1 MNIIKVKLIGSDGAV
16 KGRAYTY
23 KSAIPVSV
31 GDRVVA
37 DMAGTKKVLEV
48 VETGIPQEEI
58 ENLPYEIKFI
68 DGLAEDGAIQEEPLD
83 IKIMKEVPPVL
94 KINFEEVKSGLSAML
109 ETYQGIVVTEQ
120 TLQGCK
126 ATQKELASVRTKLDK
141 YRKEKKKALSKPIT
155 DFENQCK
162 ELIAMVESVEK
173 PIKEGI
179 ALFDNER
186 RQAKR
191 REAEAIR
198 ESLLKDSGLNETY
211 AALLQIKDVHCNLSA
226 TKAMVTSDMKA
237 EIEILTEK
245 QRAEEMKEEAILA
258 AIEAQNGRLNKKLSI
273 KDFQYM
279 LSAELPTIL
288 REIQLKADIIFEAE
302 HPKEEPPAPEP
313 EPIESESEPAPEV
326 AKPQAVYSVRLQGE
340 LSAIKAILGLA
351 QAKGL
356 EVEVTGEMNL

>member
-1 MNIIKVKLIGSDGAV
+1 
-16 KGRAYTY
+16 
-23 KSAIPVSV
+23 
-31 GDRVVA
+31 
-37 DMAGTKKVLEV
+37 
-48 VETGIPQEEI
+48 
-58 ENLPYEIKFI
+58 
-68 DGLAEDGAIQEEPLD
+68 
-83 IKIMKEVPPVL
+83 
-94 KINFEEVKSGLSAML
+94 
-109 ETYQGIVVTEQ
+109 
-120 TLQGCK
+120 
-126 ATQKELASVRTKLDK
+126 
-141 YRKEKKKALSKPIT
+141 
-155 DFENQCK
+155 
-162 ELIAMVESVEK
+162 MVESVEK

-179 ALFDNER
+179 ALFDDER

-191 REAEAIR
+191 REAEVIR
-198 ESLLKDSGLNETY
+198 EALLKDSGLSEKY
-211 AALLQIKDVHCNLSA
+211 ATMLHVKDVHCNLSA

-273 KDFQYM
+273 EDFQYM

-313 EPIESESEPAPEV
+313 EPIESEPEPAPEV
-326 AKPQAVYSVRLQGE
+326 TKPQAVYSVRLQGE